1 MQVGW
6 FRGDMRLLETELDIP
21 SIATR
26 LQSPSSI
33 NTYKQC
39 PRKYFYQYIQ
49 KLPTRP
55 SIHLIRG
62 SITHTILEKFWEA
75 DATHISKKSFME
87 DLTYLVKGLFIACWN
102 KERQKLDELRLS
114 KEELEFYKEETIV
127 MLANWLNHMTGR
139 MQEEITRHPDKDFAE
154 IWQRVCPQEIES
166 EFQND
171 ELMVRGFV
179 DYIEKSG
186 DKIKIMDFKTSKQ
199 AKLTPEYKLQLAI
212 YALLYEKTHKRRPD
226 QVGLW
231 FLKHGELVIDVD
243 DALLELA
250 RFEITQTHLGTRSNA
265 ISDYP
270 KNVGPLCKW
279 SSGHCDFYETCFS
292 QKKADRK

>member
-1 MQVGW
+1 V
-6 FRGDMRLLETELDIP
+6 LDIP

-49 KLPTRP
+49 KLPTKP

-62 SITHTILEKFWEA
+62 SIAHTVLEKFWET
-75 DATHISKKSFME
+75 DAKHISKERFME
-87 DLTYLVKGLFIACWN
+87 ELTYLVKGLFIACWN
-102 KERQKLDELRLS
+102 KERQKLDELCLPGG
-114 KEELEFYKEETIV
+114 ELEYYKEETVV

-139 MQEEITRHPDKDFAE
+139 IQEEIARHPDKDFAE
-154 IWQRVCPQEIES
+154 IWLRMRPQEIES
-166 EFQND
+166 EFQSND
-171 ELMVRGFV
+171 LMVRGFV
-179 DYIEKSG
+179 DYIEKLG
-186 DKIKIMDFKTSKQ
+186 DKIRIMDFKTSKQ
-199 AKLTPEYKLQLAI
+199 AKLTPEYRLQLAI
-212 YALLYEKTHKRRPD
+212 YALLYEKEHKRRPD

-231 FLKHGELVIDVD
+231 FLKHGELIINVD
-243 DALLELA
+243 DALLDLA
-250 RFEITQTHLGTRSNA
+250 HFEIEQVHLGTRSKD

-279 SSGHCDFYETCFS
+279 SSGQCDFYETCFS
-292 QKKADRK
+292 QKTLTGH

>member
-1 MQVGW
+1 M
-6 FRGDMRLLETELDIP
+6 LDIA

-62 SITHTILEKFWEA
+62 SIAHTVLEKFWET
-75 DATHISKKSFME
+75 DAEHIGKENFME
-87 DLTYLVKGLFIACWN
+87 ELTYLMKGLFIACWN
-102 KERQKLDELRLS
+102 KEQQKLARLGLP
-114 KEELEFYKEETIV
+114 KEELEYYKEETVV

-139 MQEEITRHPDKDFAE
+139 IQKEVERHMDKTFPQ
-154 IWQRVCPQEIES
+154 IWQRVRPHEIES
-166 EFQND
+166 EFQCKD
-171 ELMVRGFV
+171 LMVRGFV
-179 DYIEKSG
+179 DYIEKEG
-186 DKIKIMDFKTSKQ
+186 DLIRIMDFKTSKH

-212 YALLYEKTHKRRPD
+212 YALLYEKEHKRRPD

-231 FLKHGELVIDVD
+231 FLKHGEIVIDVD
-243 DALLELA
+243 DALLDLA
-250 RFEITQTHLGTRSNA
+250 RFEIKQIHMGTQSKDIAN
-265 ISDYP
+265 YP
-270 KNVGPLCKW
+270 KNVTPLCKW
-279 SSGHCDFYETCFS
+279 RTGQCDFYNTCFS
-292 QKKADRK
+292 HKTLTGH